1 MGRRKRGR
9 PANPNPHGTNSGYC
23 RGCRCEPCKEAAR
36 THGIEYRNRLRNSPT
51 PLRVH
56 GTLNGYNTYGC
67 RCDECYEAMQAY
79 NFERS
84 LSPRNIAARWAL
96 RASETPAERFE
107 RQLSEIL

>member
-1 MGRRKRGR
+1 MERRKRGR
-9 PANPNPHGTNSGYC
+9 PASPDPHGKLSGYQ
-23 RGCRCEPCKEAAR
+23 RGCRCDRCRDAR
-36 THGIEYRNRLRNSPT
+36 REYTNKLKNRPT
-51 PLRVH
+51 PLHVH
-56 GTLNGYNTYGC
+56 GTRNGYSAYGC